1 MAGQAL
7 AGFNRS
13 RPEPRGCGRQRP
25 DSAPRDAVRA
35 ATGACGA
42 AVLAVLLLAGHGVA
56 LAQGAYVGSIEV
68 RYNEGNRL
76 KLRGVVQA
84 SLPLTRADD
93 RYFSAEL
100 DGPPAQASVRLAEM
114 ETFQTAGAPDS
125 AGRIYTDTCKLAAPV
140 EVPLGVFGGLVVDR
154 REKAARMNIL
164 FSSLD
169 EVTLDCVH
177 SVSGPHKGRVT
188 VSFSVGTHENGVLYE
203 GLPIADPAHLVV
215 THAMVPGPG
224 MTSDDIRSEQ
234 KWDLRLER

>member
-1 MAGQAL
+1 MQHREGSLPDAGRHGNQVVQQSLPPHPVTEAMPRQVSDPRAL
-7 AGFNRS
+7 G
-13 RPEPRGCGRQRP
+13 GI
-25 DSAPRDAVRA
+25 
-35 ATGACGA
+35 GAQQPG
-42 AVLAVLLLAGHGVA
+42 
-56 LAQGAYVGSIEV
+56 E
-68 RYNEGNRL
+68 
-76 KLRGVVQA
+76 LRGVVQA
-84 SLPLTRADD
+84 SLPLTRVDD

-100 DGPPAQASVRLAEM
+100 DGPPAQASMRLAEM